1 MRQSRQPVVRSYLR
15 LVSTCVTPICLAVA
29 LAGCSASPAAEW
41 ITPASTTGSAGTART
56 ESGSNG
62 LLSQLLRTQ
71 SARREDA
78 FEAYSPL
85 RSARGPYLLPIG
97 PQPWSPAEEDAI
109 IALAITAHEMRR
121 P

>member
-1 MRQSRQPVVRSYLR
+1 MRQSRHPAVQSYLR
-15 LVSTCVTPICLAVA
+15 LALTWARPICLAVA
-29 LAGCSASPAAEW
+29 LAGCTASPAAEW
-41 ITPASTTGSAGTART
+41 DAPTSTTGSAGTART
-56 ESGSNG
+56 DASNG
-62 LLSQLLRTQ
+62 LLPQLLRTQ
-71 SARREDA
+71 STRSADA

-85 RSARGPYLLPIG
+85 HSARGPYPLAIG